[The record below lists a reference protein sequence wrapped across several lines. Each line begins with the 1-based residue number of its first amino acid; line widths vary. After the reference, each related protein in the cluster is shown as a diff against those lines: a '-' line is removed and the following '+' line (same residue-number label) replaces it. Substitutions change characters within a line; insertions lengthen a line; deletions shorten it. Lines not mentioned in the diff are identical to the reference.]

1 MRIAAKIDAN
11 QPEIVKALR
20 KIGCTVEI
28 LSAVGKGCPDII
40 VGYKTHSGDKRNV
53 FFEIK
58 DGAKPK
64 SARKLTPDQVV
75 WHEKW
80 QGLVYVVESVDDAL
94 KIIGELR

>member
-20 KIGCTVEI
+20 KIGCTVEV

-40 VGYKTHSGDKRNV
+40 VGFRNINV
-53 FFEIK
+53 FMEIK
-58 DGAKPK
+58 DGTKPK

-94 KIIGELR
+94 KIINSLS